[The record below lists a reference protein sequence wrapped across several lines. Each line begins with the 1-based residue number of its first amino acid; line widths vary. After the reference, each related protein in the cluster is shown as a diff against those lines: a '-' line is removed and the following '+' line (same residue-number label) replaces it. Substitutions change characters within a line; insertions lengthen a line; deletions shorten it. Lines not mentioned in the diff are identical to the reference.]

1 MPDVLAELAAIE
13 SQIGD
18 QTMVDVLAKVVA
30 ERGPEPAFSA
40 TGTPPTARA
49 GAR

>member
-1 MPDVLAELAAIE
+1 MPDVLAERAAIE

-30 ERGPEPAFSA
+30 ERGPEPAFSDRHTA
-40 TGTPPTARA
+40 DGTG
-49 GAR
+49 GAP